1 VDIIAKYAKVDK
13 DIIKEETYGGH
24 IYSIPD
30 LTKRSYKVLDLINK
44 SGYISSDLNIENFI
58 DTSIYKL
65 ALEDVLKEYP
75 NDEVYKKL
83 KADFKE

>member
-30 LTKRSYKVLDLINK
+30 PDN
-44 SGYISSDLNIENFI
+44 SDLNIENFI

-65 ALEDVLKEYP
+65 ALEDVLKEA
-75 NDEVYKKL
+75 KSRL
-83 KADFKE
+83 